1 MINTE
6 NLFELVYILIDKK
19 KATARE
25 LSEHFGV
32 STRTIYRWIDSL
44 CLAGI
49 PIFSTK
55 GFGGGIEIDGNYS
68 LDKTVLTEDEKVS
81 LAAAANAV
89 SALSGDDASRAAA
102 GKIRS
107 LTKEKTDWLEVDF
120 GSWNPLGAY
129 IRTVFDVAKGAILKK
144 QVLCFDYYSSHGEV
158 GRRFVQPWKI
168 VFRGQAWYLYG
179 WCNQKEEA
187 RYFKLSRIQNIRNT
201 RRAADIFEDSLEAKK
216 SKSKDVER
224 EYSERLKKEY
234 RLVTLTVRIP
244 KKELWR
250 IMDDY
255 KIEENQ
261 SSSVASDGLTTVTF
275 KIPDEV
281 WLVTYLLSF
290 GSSLEVVAPK
300 SVKLALEEEIKRMY
314 QKVFQ

>member
-19 KATARE
+19 KATARD

-129 IRTVFDVAKGAILKK
+129 IR
-144 QVLCFDYYSSHGEV
+144 
-158 GRRFVQPWKI
+158 
-168 VFRGQAWYLYG
+168 
-179 WCNQKEEA
+179 
-187 RYFKLSRIQNIRNT
+187 RN
-201 RRAADIFEDSLEAKK
+201 
-216 SKSKDVER
+216 
-224 EYSERLKKEY
+224 
-234 RLVTLTVRIP
+234 P
-244 KKELWR
+244 KKAG
-250 IMDDY
+250 
-255 KIEENQ
+255 
-261 SSSVASDGLTTVTF
+261 S
-275 KIPDEV
+275 
-281 WLVTYLLSF
+281 LL
-290 GSSLEVVAPK
+290 
-300 SVKLALEEEIKRMY
+300 
-314 QKVFQ
+314 